1 MTDALRDIDLLD
13 VIGMLSAERVSG
25 KLQINT
31 GMTEGGL
38 FFDRGQLVDARLG
51 KLTGFQ
57 AVNALASVQDASY
70 EFDPSI
76 APPAQSSIAP
86 NERRLL
92 KDFFGIEVAGGEQLP
107 DADSTWQDDTAPSR
121 VVPLAA
127 VTEDPS
133 SFASEDDDEATLV
146 RPNPVVAEPRR
157 EFAYEPAQYEPAQ
170 YEPVPYEPLPYQ
182 PQRHERLAASK
193 FRPALFLILLTAL
206 IAAAAVALVYRFRK
220 PEATASVTP
229 AVETAPPAEAPQ
241 QPATAQPATQATAA
255 VADLRGN
262 WNVVNTVEETSY
274 DAYKN
279 MQIGFNVSINQA
291 GKEFTGTGEKISENG
306 RSLPA
311 NGRTPILVKG
321 TINGDRV
328 EATFSETGAVRKT
341 NGRFRWKIDKASGGL
356 TGTFVSTAARTRGKS
371 AATKLARKF

>member
-25 KLQINT
+25 KLHINT

-38 FFDRGQLVDARLG
+38 FFDHGQLVDARLG

-57 AVNALASVQDASY
+57 AINALASVQDASY

-76 APPAQSSIAP
+76 APPAQSSITP
-86 NERRLL
+86 NERLLL
-92 KDFFGIEVAGGEQLP
+92 KDFFGIEVAGDEQLP
-107 DADSTWQDDTAPSR
+107 DAGLTSQDTAPSS

-127 VTEDPS
+127 VTEDSS
-133 SFASEDDDEATLV
+133 SFASADDDEATLV
-146 RPNPVVAEPRR
+146 RPRPAIAEPPR
-157 EFAYEPAQYEPAQ
+157 ELAYEAAAFEA
-170 YEPVPYEPLPYQ
+170 VPYEPVRYE
-182 PQRHERLAASK
+182 PQRQERFARPAFK
-193 FRPALFLILLTAL
+193 PALFLILLTAL
-206 IAAAAVALVYRFRK
+206 VAAVAIAVVYRFRK
-220 PEATASVTP
+220 ADATASVTP

-241 QPATAQPATQATAA
+241 QPATGQPATQTTAA

-262 WNVVNTVEETSY
+262 WNVVNTVEQTSY
-274 DAYKN
+274 NAYKN

-291 GKEFTGTGEKISENG
+291 GKDFTGTGEKVSENG

-311 NGRTPILVKG
+311 SGRTPILVKG
-321 TINGDRV
+321 TIKGDRV

-341 NGRFRWKIDKASGGL
+341 SGRFRWKIDKGTGGL
-356 TGTFVSTAARTRGKS
+356 SGTFVSTAARTRGKS
-371 AATKLARKF
+371 AATKLARKL